1 MPSTRLLLP
10 AFLALAAC
18 GSVPPPQPG
27 VTLPETARTQ
37 GIGDPT
43 RGAIISSSFV
53 FGQPSSVAGDPA
65 AAAQAL
71 AQLEFLAVELATG
84 PTWRDID
91 PLVAP
96 LLAQGRAEARA
107 AFGLDP
113 AAPPQRAVDALF
125 GTAAALRAGDQARA
139 QAALAPLTGAERAEG
154 TLQRLAAMPHLPQA
168 AAATR
173 AADNAMRRRDQ
184 DGSRRWPP

>member
-1 MPSTRLLLP
+1 MRIACLAL
-10 AFLALAAC
+10 LALAAC
-18 GSVPPPQPG
+18 GPMPPRQDT
-27 VTLPETARTQ
+27 VTLPDTAQTQ

-43 RGAIISSSFV
+43 RGAIIAASYV
-53 FGQPSSVAGDPA
+53 FGQPASVAGNPA

-71 AQLEFLAVELATG
+71 AQLEYLAVELDTG

-91 PLVAP
+91 PIVVP
-96 LLAQGRAEARA
+96 MLAQGRAEARN

-113 AAPPQRAVDALF
+113 TAPPQRAIDALYA
-125 GTAAALRAGDQARA
+125 TAAALRAGDEARA
-139 QAALAPLTGAERAEG
+139 LAALAPLTGPDRAAG

-184 DGSRRWPP
+184 DDRRRWPL